1 MNNSKLT
8 DAEFCRVMMLLKDQW
23 DRCMEAAR
31 NAGLTEEA
39 AAAATG
45 AAMTAWLDNR
55 HAI

>member
-8 DAEFCRVMMLLKDQW
+8 DAEFCRVMWLLKDQW